1 LRSLRLRSRIYYANK
16 LHGISLNLTTPIWSS
31 KLIILERD
39 MKQYNIAMAKAHFS
53 KLVKMA
59 LLGEEIVI
67 AKDNK
72 PLLQLLPVD
81 KTVKARRPGS
91 AKGDILSV
99 AADFNDTPED
109 FKEYS

>member
-1 LRSLRLRSRIYYANK
+1 
-16 LHGISLNLTTPIWSS
+16 
-31 KLIILERD
+31 
-39 MKQYNIAMAKAHFS
+39 MKQYNIAIAKAQFS

-59 LLGEEIVI
+59 LQGEKIVI

-81 KTVKARRPGS
+81 TTPKKRRPGL
-91 AKGDILSV
+91 AKDEILKI
-99 AADFNDTPED
+99 AADFNDTPEE

>member
-1 LRSLRLRSRIYYANK
+1 
-16 LHGISLNLTTPIWSS
+16 
-31 KLIILERD
+31 
-39 MKQYNIAMAKAHFS
+39 MKQYNIAIAKTHFS

-59 LLGEEIVI
+59 LHGEKIVI

-81 KTVKARRPGS
+81 KKSDKRRPGS
-91 AKGDILSV
+91 AKDEILEI

-109 FKEYS
+109 FEGYS

>member
-1 LRSLRLRSRIYYANK
+1 
-16 LHGISLNLTTPIWSS
+16 
-31 KLIILERD
+31 
-39 MKQYNIAMAKAHFS
+39 MKQYNIAIAKAQFS

-59 LLGEEIVI
+59 LQGEKIII

-72 PLLQLLPVD
+72 PLIQLLPVD
-81 KTVKARRPGS
+81 MTSKRRRPGS
-91 AKGDILSV
+91 AKDEILKV